1 MDHEQTTRIPVAPD
15 RLYRTIADVGNLSR
29 FVPPLR
35 SVRRTDSEHVE
46 VDAQYEGHEQHGQAW
61 FRTDDAARRV
71 EWGSE
76 GQPYRGWMQV
86 EPDGEGSM
94 LTLHVTTERLTSEH
108 LGEVKAYAASTIESL
123 RKLF

>member
-15 RLYRTIADVGNLSR
+15 RLFRTIADVGNLSR

-35 SVRRTDSEHVE
+35 SVRRTDAEHVE

-86 EPDGEGSM
+86 EPDGEGSR

>member
-86 EPDGEGSM
+86 EPDGEGSR

>member
-1 MDHEQTTRIPVAPD
+1 MEHEQTTRIPVEPE
-15 RLYRTIADVGNLSR
+15 RLYRTIADIGSLTR
-29 FVPPLR
+29 FIPPLQ

-61 FRTDDAARRV
+61 FRTDDDARRV

-76 GQPYRGWMQV
+76 GQPYNGWMQV
-86 EPDGEGSM
+86 EADGDASR
-94 LTLHVTTERLTSEH
+94 LTVHVTTGRLTDEY
-108 LGEVKAYAASTIESL
+108 LGEVKGYMSSTIESL